1 MTEVA
6 RVRLDARRPAPHSLR
21 EGRASCRTR
30 PTIARV
36 PAAAPIPSGPPPPR
50 RRPPPAAPVTERPPR
65 QQRYAPGYARHGSGH
80 ALAAIILVPLVL
92 VTFVLLI
99 LALRGYV
106 SEGGS
111 ENELPADPLPSV
123 SAAPD
128 G

>member
-1 MTEVA
+1 MPHTPDN
-6 RVRLDARRPAPHSLR
+6 RPRPGGGTYPVR
-21 EGRASCRTR
+21 
-30 PTIARV
+30 
-36 PAAAPIPSGPPPPR
+36 AAATTPP
-50 RRPPPAAPVTERPPR
+50 PPPAAPVTERPPR

>member
-1 MTEVA
+1 MPHAPDNRPRPGGGTYPVRAAASAPPPVPVA
-6 RVRLDARRPAPHSLR
+6 
-21 EGRASCRTR
+21 
-30 PTIARV
+30 
-36 PAAAPIPSGPPPPR
+36 PAA
-50 RRPPPAAPVTERPPR
+50 ERPHR

-80 ALAAIILVPLVL
+80 VLAAFILVPLGL

-123 SAAPD
+123 SASPD